1 MQRHIILK
9 FIYIL
14 ISIITLGIVFIDQQH
29 FYYSFMYISIL
40 FSNPVALQ
48 FYFNSYI
55 LLTISCHLTFSLSF
69 QLGLTIKLV
78 LCSSRIHSNVV
89 RFSVLGKHRYIH
101 ELMTVCSDSQR
112 MINMYF
118 FYCKLNIF
126 YTHYYSTVYRM
137 MVEQVDCK

>member
-1 MQRHIILK
+1 MQPHIILK
-9 FIYIL
+9 FIYLL

-55 LLTISCHLTFSLSF
+55 VLTMSCHVSFSLSF
-69 QLGLTIKLV
+69 QLRLTIKLV

-89 RFSVLGKHRYIH
+89 RFSVLVKHRYTH
-101 ELMTVCSDSQR
+101 ELIIMTVCSDSQR

-118 FYCKLNIF
+118 FIVSWIF
-126 YTHYYSTVYRM
+126 FIHAIIVQFI
-137 MVEQVDCK
+137 E